1 MKQEAQKKLLQ
12 LADFV
17 IEIEGKDRIG
27 KCIQQIKNAK
37 TSSALS
43 RFLIN
48 KVLPKNMELKN
59 PPIITVEE
67 YCLYLFPEDVYWR
80 DVRDV
85 FLIAIYQ
92 RLHEKGIYLNAEDID
107 DDDNINE

>member
-85 FLIAIYQ
+85 FFELLFIKDYMKKAFI
-92 RLHEKGIYLNAEDID
+92 
-107 DDDNINE
+107 